1 MGEDA
6 PILEVMRTMRA
17 MRRLKPDPVP
27 DELLERLVEA
37 ATWGPSGSNT
47 QAYSFV
53 VVTDRAQMAR
63 LAEPWHACVDFYLAT
78 AVAPDGMSEEK
89 YGRLKKALRYQSE
102 HFTETPAVIVA
113 CYDFGA
119 WQRKVMRNVSDVT
132 QATLKLGPRRSLT
145 LGRGFTRVGAMSEAA
160 SVYPSVQN
168 LLLAARAN
176 GLGAV
181 ITTWHLMLESEF
193 KAVLGIPR
201 NVKTFA
207 IVPVGYPLGR
217 FGEVV
222 RKPAAAS
229 IHRDRW

>member
-1 MGEDA
+1 D
-6 PILEVMRTMRA
+6 L
-17 MRRLKPDPVP
+17 PV
-27 DELLERLVEA
+27 LV
-37 ATWGPSGSNT
+37 
-47 QAYSFV
+47 
-53 VVTDRAQMAR
+53 
-63 LAEPWHACVDFYLAT
+63 
-78 AVAPDGMSEEK
+78 
-89 YGRLKKALRYQSE
+89 
-102 HFTETPAVIVA
+102 VA
-113 CYDFGA
+113 CLRGA
-119 WQRKVMRNVSDVT
+119 
-132 QATLKLGPRRSLT
+132 
-145 LGRGFTRVGAMSEAA
+145 RVPLVPPPPIAA
-160 SVYPSVQN
+160 SSYYGSIYPSVQN